1 MQRKFLGLVC
11 RAEIGKGERKGKK
24 LKSCGLREVSGGLVR
39 WGAEDTVSA
48 CLAKNSQKRVLGV
61 GLYLGQRKAYGE
73 RKL

>member
-39 WGAEDTVSA
+39 WGAEETVSA
-48 CLAKNSQKRVLGV
+48 CLAKNSQKRVLCGEF
-61 GLYLGQRKAYGE
+61 YLDQRKAYGE